1 MRRIAVEVAEAGA
14 DGIMLADTVGYGQ
27 PAAIERVF
35 RRVMADVAP
44 LPVAA
49 HFHDT
54 RGLGLAN
61 VLAALN
67 AGGAMFDASL
77 GGLGGCPYA
86 PGATGNIVI
95 EDSVFM
101 FEAMGF
107 DTGIDLDR
115 LVEVRKLV
123 HGALPEIVQYGAIA
137 RAGLPHNFHSCP
149 LRRRR
154 NRRGVGLSLAL
165 RRSRRTG
172 RELGERPPTFFYWQR
187 ELTMA
192 DQPISS
198 ERFAVLV
205 DQAGLKLT
213 AEQFDELRDG
223 YRFIQRMQRMVRRP
237 RDRAAEPAHI
247 FVHPRAGT
255 SDGPDAAV
263 DRRGEPRHRRGSL
276 SPVALTEAYLERIA
290 ALDGEL
296 HSYVLV
302 LRDQALEAARAAAA
316 QTGRSRGALH
326 GIPIGLKDIYK
337 TKGIRTTAGSRRYLD
352 HVPDEDAETWV
363 RLRDAG
369 AILLG
374 KQETHEFAI
383 GGPDFTLPFE
393 PARNPWN
400 TAHYP
405 AGSSSGSAAAVA
417 AGLCAGA
424 MGSDTGGSIRGPA
437 AYCGI
442 VGLKPTYGRVSRRGV
457 FPLSYTL
464 DHCGPLTRTV
474 EDCAIMMQ
482 ALAGYD
488 PLDPA
493 SADVPVPD
501 YRAALTPRL
510 DGLRIG
516 VVRHFHEHDA
526 VADFGP
532 ESAPSKTYVAAFDSA
547 LRTLES
553 LGARLSR
560 SSCRH

>member
-1 MRRIAVEVAEAGA
+1 MDPTQLTIAEAS
-14 DGIMLADTVGYGQ
+14 
-27 PAAIERVF
+27 R
-35 RRVMADVAP
+35 
-44 LPVAA
+44 
-49 HFHDT
+49 
-54 RGLGLAN
+54 
-61 VLAALN
+61 
-67 AGGAMFDASL
+67 
-77 GGLGGCPYA
+77 
-86 PGATGNIVI
+86 
-95 EDSVFM
+95 
-101 FEAMGF
+101 
-107 DTGIDLDR
+107 
-115 LVEVRKLV
+115 
-123 HGALPEIVQYGAIA
+123 AIA
-137 RAGLPHNFHSCP
+137 A
-149 LRRRR
+149 
-154 NRRGVGLSLAL
+154 
-165 RRSRRTG
+165 
-172 RELGERPPTFFYWQR
+172 
-187 ELTMA
+187 
-192 DQPISS
+192 
-198 ERFAVLV
+198 
-205 DQAGLKLT
+205 
-213 AEQFDELRDG
+213 
-223 YRFIQRMQRMVRRP
+223 
-237 RDRAAEPAHI
+237 
-247 FVHPRAGT
+247 
-255 SDGPDAAV
+255 
-263 DRRGEPRHRRGSL
+263 GSL
-276 SPVALTEAYLERIA
+276 SPVALTEAYLDRIA

-302 LRDQALEAARAAAA
+302 LRDQALEAARAAASA
-316 QTGRSRGALH
+316 GRSRDSLH

-337 TKGIRTTAGSRRYLD
+337 TSGIRTTAGSRRFLD

-363 RLRDAG
+363 RLRGAG

-442 VGLKPTYGRVSRRGV
+442 IGLKPTYGRVSRRGV

-493 SADVPVPD
+493 SADVSVPD
-501 YRAALTPRL
+501 YRAALTSRL
-510 DGLRIG
+510 DGVRIG
-516 VVRHFHEHDA
+516 VIRHFHEHDA

-532 ESAPSKTYVAAFDSA
+532 ESAPSKAYVAAFDAA

-553 LGARLSR
+553 LGARLSEIKLSPLIDYLDANR
-560 SSCRH
+560 LIMLAEAYALHEKDFRGRPQDFGHHMFARIGLGAFLTAADYVEATRQRRELCLEFARVLDGVDVVVSANSTGPAPRIDSIPTYSTFERASYTGPYNLTGSPALSVPIGFENGLPLAFQIAGKPFDEAGVMRVGHAFEQATEFHRQRPSIAAPLPGRA